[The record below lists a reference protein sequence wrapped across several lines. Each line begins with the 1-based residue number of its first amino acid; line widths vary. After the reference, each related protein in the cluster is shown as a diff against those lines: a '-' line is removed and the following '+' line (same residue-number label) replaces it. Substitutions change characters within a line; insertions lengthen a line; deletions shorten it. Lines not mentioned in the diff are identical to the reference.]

1 MSQETIFYSPIR
13 AHTIV
18 AAAAACANAHVLRE
32 REREREREM
41 GLERMTMRKRRRGSS
56 PCAISTF
63 SVFIIGQY
71 MIEVN
76 TSTEY
81 P

>member
-1 MSQETIFYSPIR
+1 MAQETIFYSPIR

-18 AAAAACANAHVLRE
+18 AAAAACANAHVL
-32 REREREREM
+32 REREREM